1 MADEIGFALSSETL
15 PWCYRGGRSLPVSKM
30 CDYEDGGIGIQDP
43 SAGLEYQVWRTRVTT
58 DGTRILLGAANHP
71 EQVIHT
77 GTNITEV
84 SLSFDGNM
92 RPHFAWVEE
101 GVAYF
106 NWYNS
111 LTSAF
116 EIMTLPGAIS
126 PKVAMDDKRAIAN
139 SYQSVLLAYIRD
151 GVLYGRGQRDRFQV
165 EYTIGPVPYPG
176 SYLVKMGLNN
186 KFRFQYT
193 FYKPLE
199 LDT

>member
-1 MADEIGFALSSETL
+1 MSGETGFALSSETL

-71 EQVIHT
+71 EQVIYT
-77 GTNITEV
+77 GTGITEV

-101 GVAYF
+101 GVAKF

-111 LTSAF
+111 L
-116 EIMTLPGAIS
+116 
-126 PKVAMDDKRAIAN
+126 
-139 SYQSVLLAYIRD
+139 
-151 GVLYGRGQRDRFQV
+151 
-165 EYTIGPVPYPG
+165 
-176 SYLVKMGLNN
+176 
-186 KFRFQYT
+186 
-193 FYKPLE
+193 
-199 LDT
+199 